1 MWWECDMAEDLVEKM
16 ISFFSGDSNENLS
29 DKEMVLKQ
37 RLKELG
43 ENKYARFFRPKTD
56 EADPALGQFF
66 HTLYKMILPIRTFMK
81 DIAKVTRLRQLVLEA
96 FIDSGIVEM
105 VKRINPAEIQE
116 RSKTTPPA
124 ELAAQIRADVD
135 KLNAGFD
142 DARITRINRCYN
154 LVMVIFQLANFDYPG
169 LLKKFD
175 SNFTEGPFSGDPK
188 FYPAKT
194 LAVAKDLGEFIAV
207 SQHISPDNDWKNLLK
222 LLKSCAGKDLISEDQ
237 FAQLLIGLRD
247 VINSKILLLMVQYG
261 SKNPVWSCKPRIPDE
276 HIAEG
281 WLGARTSKA
290 QECISKI
297 NNSEKNKQINILIKE
312 IFDHEEFEQLEN
324 YTVTKS
330 DTYRKREL
338 SYYIYAEGL
347 NYLSIFLDDYLEKD
361 LHELCDILLIRGQWT
376 NNTSSKE
383 MSAALHQ
390 LLDLPAEIVRLDGM
404 LADDGPD
411 GSRLKAS
418 LLRIDRDKTQ
428 ARYINS
434 IIDNINESALDL
446 LNIAIQQF
454 SVIGN
459 HLNELVEDVPKKH
472 PDLIRN
478 WRELNLVSKEPL
490 AQQITTDYTKIDR
503 FVQLMN
509 LCVQIF

>member
-1 MWWECDMAEDLVEKM
+1 MAEDLVEKM
-16 ISFFSGDSNENLS
+16 ISFFSGDNNENLS

-37 RLKELG
+37 RLKDLA
-43 ENKYARFFRPKTD
+43 ENKYTRFFRPKTD

-81 DIAKVTRLRQLVLEA
+81 DVAKVTRLRQLVLEA
-96 FIDSGIVEM
+96 FIDSGIVET

-116 RSKTTPPA
+116 RSKTTPPT
-124 ELAAQIRADVD
+124 ELAAQIRADLN
-135 KLNAGFD
+135 KLTAGFD
-142 DARITRINRCYN
+142 DTRITRINRCYN
-154 LVMVIFQLANFDYPG
+154 LVMVIFQLANFDYPA

-207 SQHISPDNDWKNLLK
+207 AQHISPENDWKNLLK

-247 VINSKILLLMVQYG
+247 VMNSKILLLMVQYG
-261 SKNPVWSCKPRIPDE
+261 SKNPVWSCKPKIPDE

-281 WLGARTSKA
+281 WLGARITKA

-297 NNSEKNKQINILIKE
+297 NNSEKDKHISVLLKE
-312 IFDHEEFEQLEN
+312 IYDHEEFDRLEN
-324 YTVTKS
+324 YTVPKG
-330 DTYRKREL
+330 DAYKKREL
-338 SYYIYAEGL
+338 SSFIYAEGL
-347 NYLSIFLDDYLEKD
+347 NYLSVFLGDYLERD

-376 NNTSSKE
+376 NNTFAKE
-383 MSAALHQ
+383 MSEALHG
-390 LLDLPAEIVRLDGM
+390 LLALPGEIAHLDEM
-404 LADDGPD
+404 LSDDGAD
-411 GSRLKAS
+411 GSRLKAA
-418 LLRIDRDKTQ
+418 LMRIDRDKTQ

-434 IIDNINESALDL
+434 IIDNINETALEI
-446 LNIAIQQF
+446 LNSSIQQF
-454 SVIGN
+454 SVIGK
-459 HLNELVEDVPKKH
+459 HLNNLVEDVPKKH
-472 PDLIRN
+472 PDMIRN

-490 AQQITTDYTKIDR
+490 AQQMTTDYTKIDR

-509 LCVQIF
+509 LCIQIF

>member
-1 MWWECDMAEDLVEKM
+1 MAEDLVEKM

-37 RLKELG
+37 RLKELA
-43 ENKYARFFRPKTD
+43 ENKYTRFFRAKTD
-56 EADPALGQFF
+56 EADPSLGQFF

-81 DIAKVTRLRQLVLEA
+81 DIAKVTKLRQLVLEA
-96 FIDSGIVEM
+96 FIDSGIVET

-124 ELAAQIRADVD
+124 ELAAQIHADLV
-135 KLNAGFD
+135 KLTAGFD
-142 DARITRINRCYN
+142 DSRITRINRCYN
-154 LVMVIFQLANFDYPG
+154 LVMVFFQLANFDYPG

-188 FYPAKT
+188 FYPVKT
-194 LAVAKDLGEFIAV
+194 LSIAKDLGEFIAV
-207 SQHISPDNDWKNLLK
+207 AQNVSPDNDWKNLLK

-247 VINSKILLLMVQYG
+247 VMNSKILLLMVQYG
-261 SKNPVWSCKPRIPDE
+261 SKNPVWVCKPKIPDE

-297 NNSEKNKQINILIKE
+297 NNSEKTKQINVLIKVV
-312 IFDHEEFEQLEN
+312 FDHDEFEQLEY
-324 YTVTKS
+324 YTVTKGE
-330 DTYRKREL
+330 TYRKREL
-338 SYYIYAEGL
+338 SHFIYAEGL
-347 NYLSIFLDDYLEKD
+347 NYLSIFLADYLEKD

-376 NNTSSKE
+376 NNTFAKE
-383 MSAALHQ
+383 MSEALHR
-390 LLDLPAEIVRLDGM
+390 LLDLPEEIVRLDGM

-411 GSRLKAS
+411 GSRLKAA
-418 LLRIDRDKTQ
+418 LLRIDRDRTQ

-434 IIDNINESALDL
+434 IIDNINESALEM
-446 LNIAIQQF
+446 LNTAIQQF
-454 SVIGN
+454 SVIGK
-459 HLNELVEDVPKKH
+459 HLNNLVEDVPKKH
-472 PDLIRN
+472 PDMIRN
-478 WRELNLVSKEPL
+478 WRELNMVSKEPL
-490 AQQITTDYTKIDR
+490 VQQMTTDFTKIDN

-509 LCVQIF
+509 LCVQTY

>member
-1 MWWECDMAEDLVEKM
+1 MAEDLVEKM

-81 DIAKVTRLRQLVLEA
+81 DVAKVTRLRQLVLEA
-96 FIDSGIVEM
+96 FIDGGIVET

-116 RSKTTPPA
+116 RSKTTPPV
-124 ELAAQIRADVD
+124 ELATEIRADID

-142 DARITRINRCYN
+142 NTRITKINRCYN
-154 LVMVIFQLANFDYPG
+154 LVMVFFQLAHFDYPG

-188 FYPAKT
+188 FYPVKT
-194 LAVAKDLGEFIAV
+194 LSVAKDLGEFISVA
-207 SQHISPDNDWKNLLK
+207 QNISPDNDWKNLLK

-237 FAQLLIGLRD
+237 FAQLLMGLRD

-261 SKNPVWSCKPRIPDE
+261 SKNPVWVCKPRIPDE

-297 NNSEKNKQINILIKE
+297 NNSEKTKQINVLLKQIY
-312 IFDHEEFEQLEN
+312 DHEEFVQLEN
-324 YTVTKS
+324 YTVAKGE
-330 DTYRKREL
+330 TYKKRDL
-338 SYYIYAEGL
+338 APFVYAEGL
-347 NYLSIFLDDYLEKD
+347 NYLSIFLGDYLEKD

-376 NNTSSKE
+376 NNTFAKE
-383 MSAALHQ
+383 MSEALHK
-390 LLDLPAEIVRLDGM
+390 LLDLPGEISRLDEM
-404 LADDGPD
+404 LSDDGAD
-411 GSRLKAS
+411 GSRLKAA
-418 LLRIDRDKTQ
+418 LMRIDRDKTQ

-434 IIDNINESALDL
+434 IIDNINETALEI
-446 LNIAIQQF
+446 LNSSIQQF
-454 SVIGN
+454 SVIGK
-459 HLNELVEDVPKKH
+459 HLNNLVEDVPKKH
-472 PDLIRN
+472 PDMIRN

-490 AQQITTDYTKIDR
+490 AQQMTTDFNKIDR
-503 FVQLMN
+503 FIQLMN
-509 LCVQIF
+509 LCTLLV